1 MGAHKRFKE
10 AYRRRFDLA
19 LALSIV
25 LTFFV
30 LGFSPALQPA
40 PYQLPTPPP
49 SLVRVLPEIDFP
61 DPPREHPR
69 PVVPIEM
76 LESEDVVEEFPET
89 TLDPNDLAPVPL
101 PVLPPPAEAFLVYDS
116 MPLVLVRIAPEYP
129 QLARS
134 MGIEGVVLCELTIGT
149 EGRVEEVAVLNSTAE
164 MLNKYAVAAL
174 RQWVFQP
181 AEQSGNPVRVTI
193 VVPCRFSLERGPG

>member
-1 MGAHKRFKE
+1 MGAHKRFKA
-10 AYRRRFDLA
+10 AYRRRFDIA

-49 SLVRVLPEIDFP
+49 SLVRVSPELDIP
-61 DPPREHPR
+61 TPPPECPR
-69 PVVPIEM
+69 PVFPIET
-76 LESEDVVEEFPET
+76 LEPEDVVEEFPNT
-89 TLDPNDLAPVPL
+89 TLDPSNLPPAPPPVP
-101 PVLPPPAEAFLVYDS
+101 PPFTDAFMVYDS
-116 MPLVLVRIAPEYP
+116 MPLVLVRVAPEYP
-129 QLARS
+129 PLARS
-134 MGIEGVVLCELTIGT
+134 MGIEGVVLCGLTVGSD
-149 EGRVEEVAVLNSTAE
+149 GRVEDVVVLSSTSE

-181 AEQSGNPVRVTI
+181 AEQSGNPVRVRI
-193 VVPCRFSLERGPG
+193 VVPCRFTLDGG